1 MIITVSRFASS
12 LVNYHKITKAKIK
25 LSLSQQQEWL
35 QYFEE
40 QKLKANNIQQHTK
53 QTDKEI
59 DDMVYE
65 LYGLSEKEIGVV
77 EGKKIF

>member
-1 MIITVSRFASS
+1 MGPIFQRT
-12 LVNYHKITKAKIK
+12 KIK
-25 LSLSQQQEWL
+25 S
-35 QYFEE
+35 
-40 QKLKANNIQQHTK
+40 KLIQ

-77 EGKKIF
+77 EGKKITTNLTVL